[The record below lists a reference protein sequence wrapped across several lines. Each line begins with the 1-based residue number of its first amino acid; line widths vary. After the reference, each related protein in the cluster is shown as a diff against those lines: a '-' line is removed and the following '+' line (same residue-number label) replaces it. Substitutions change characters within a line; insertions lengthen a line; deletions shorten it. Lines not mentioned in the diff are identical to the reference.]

1 MQLTHFLAQ
10 LLGLYCLIVSAAM
23 FARKRA
29 MVEIVTNL
37 IQNRSLL
44 FVVEIFGLIGGLAM
58 VLGHSVWSA
67 GLLAFVVTL
76 IGWVTFIRSVVLLFL
91 PSGSIVKFMQA
102 IRYEQNYHVF
112 AAIVLILGIY
122 LTVAG
127 FWNGGFIL
135 SVR

>member
-1 MQLTHFLAQ
+1 
-10 LLGLYCLIVSAAM
+10 
-23 FARKRA
+23 

-58 VLGHSVWSA
+58 VLGHNVWSA